1 MDPSLR
7 HARVDLFLP
16 RGVTCGSVF
25 LRLSFPFPSRFRVD
39 LFVSTKVAIHPSSR
53 RSSRHDPL
61 VSPNDVSLVPCHPPN
76 DAPPLWQWEP
86 PTCPSKGP
94 GEFLLQLGGFG
105 GGADPPRRRNSSEG
119 RVGWRVAPVRRTTR
133 VDAIANEGESESKR
147 HVPSP
152 EKNTERWRKRTCVVE
167 QTRDEGNGTWPRI
180 QGKIARKKGRS
191 RVRDA

>member
-1 MDPSLR
+1 MRWRAWHISQRLRLRTRTRFSNSWLRVRMDPSLR

-39 LFVSTKVAIHPSSR
+39 LFVATKVAFHPSSR

-76 DAPPLWQWEP
+76 DKPPLWQKER

-105 GGADPPRRRNSSEG
+105 GVRTHLGEETQAKDVSDGVSHLC
-119 RVGWRVAPVRRTTR
+119 VA
-133 VDAIANEGESESKR
+133 R
-147 HVPSP
+147 HVSTPSP
-152 EKNTERWRKRTCVVE
+152 TKVKAKANVTFRLQRGRRK
-167 QTRDEGNGTWPRI
+167 GG
-180 QGKIARKKGRS
+180 GSAR
-191 RVRDA
+191 A